1 MLYIKNDYTHLGKVI
16 ENFAAALNVTLI
28 NNTLQLPTTAGTGHM
43 SYYEL
48 PNGLQILVSNFI
60 LQQDL
65 TIKRQKSETE
75 CYQLYLVENTHGN
88 ITNIEI
94 EHDNYRHYS
103 PNFAS
108 VALRSSFFES
118 EIFLSKGTNV
128 NVVNVVFGKDWLAR
142 YLNLPDSNEL
152 LRKYLSLKTAK
163 LLFVALDLQYKQLTE
178 EIFALSSGNDA
189 MKLLGMERRV
199 MQIIELFFR
208 RIMEKLN
215 QPETTVSLNRQDIN
229 RIINIESSLIADVFT
244 LPPTIKQLAT
254 QHNISETKLKK
265 DFKAVYG
272 MPLYQ
277 YYQKARMKTAHNILL
292 AGKYAIKQVATEM
305 GFSNV
310 SNFTI
315 AFKKEYGYL
324 PSKIAEEV

>member
-1 MLYIKNDYTHLGKVI
+1 MLNIKNHYTNLRSVI
-16 ENFAAALNVTLI
+16 EDLAKAFDVKII
-28 NNTLQLPTTAGTGHM
+28 NNTLQLPASAGTGNM
-43 SYYEL
+43 YFFEL
-48 PNGLQILVSNFI
+48 PNGLQVLLSNFI

-65 TIKRQKSETE
+65 TIKRLKSEQE
-75 CYQLYLVENTHGN
+75 YYQLYLVENTQGS

-94 EHDNYRHYS
+94 EQDNYRHYS

-108 VALRSSFFES
+108 VTLRSSLFES

-128 NVVNVVFGKDWLAR
+128 SVVNLVFSKEWLAQ
-142 YLNLPDSNEL
+142 YLHLPDTDAL

-163 LLFVALDLQYKQLTE
+163 LLFVALDLQYKQLAE
-178 EIFALSSGNDA
+178 EIFTLSSRTDA
-189 MKLLGMERRV
+189 MKLLGIEHRV
-199 MQIIELFFR
+199 MQVLELFFR
-208 RIMEKLN
+208 RIIEKLN
-215 QPETTVSLNRQDIN
+215 QPETTPSLNRQDIS
-229 RIINIESSLIADVFT
+229 RVMNIESTLIADVFN
-244 LPPTIKQLAT
+244 LPPTIKQLAS

-277 YYQKARMKTAHNILL
+277 YYQKARMKTAYNILL
-292 AGKYAIKQVATEM
+292 TGNYSIKQVATEM

-315 AFKKEYGYL
+315 AFKKEFGFL